1 VSTCTA
7 EEVKAYLESV
17 DSDALLCDGF
27 DEAIIG
33 VVHVPCRGEVVLY
46 DSNRMIEI
54 LVEGHDLDWG
64 QAVEHLEYNT
74 WNAHAGPGTPVFM
87 VDLFER

>member
-1 VSTCTA
+1 MPRKRTKERINT
-7 EEVKAYLESV
+7 
-17 DSDALLCDGF
+17 
-27 DEAIIG
+27 
-33 VVHVPCRGEVVLY
+33 VPA
-46 DSNRMIEI
+46 